1 MALYFNIS
9 NLTIFIEA
17 LKKYTFTIL
26 NVELTY
32 AIFLLPLLYFIVNY
46 ITKKYGYKTS
56 VVSITLS
63 GLGLVLFYTLI
74 SFALGSSL
82 QLQNISG
89 EFCGYVISQFVNLTI
104 YSVLTESLFG
114 KEIDVL
120 VHLGLIGSY
129 IISSF
134 INLIVYY
141 FLFMNTNIPKVTL
154 FTNYLFSLIINYM
167 FYTLIYLNKVA
178 LNNFWKGYLI
188 TLIIQA
194 VICLFISFIDLKVK
208 RGIEKDA

>member
-1 MALYFNIS
+1 MAKKDEIYNDSWLYTLILVT
-9 NLTIFIEA
+9 LTIFIEA

-104 YSVLTESLFG
+104 YSFLLNNT
-114 KEIDVL
+114 KE
-120 VHLGLIGSY
+120 
-129 IISSF
+129 
-134 INLIVYY
+134 NY
-141 FLFMNTNIPKVTL
+141 FLI